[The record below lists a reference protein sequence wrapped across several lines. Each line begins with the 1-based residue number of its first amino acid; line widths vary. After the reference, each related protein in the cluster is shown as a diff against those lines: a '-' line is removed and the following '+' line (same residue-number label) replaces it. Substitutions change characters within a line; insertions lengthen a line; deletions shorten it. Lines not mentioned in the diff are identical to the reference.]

1 MASDPTE
8 LVSCGKCG
16 NVNTVPFGLDKF
28 KCFSCGVM
36 VAVAREPK
44 AACAAASATAMY
56 YNDLS
61 EDGRSKMPSQTAAP
75 PSSSSSSEKRRQKS
89 TSDGAPTSSGGFF
102 GKLQKTFD
110 TSMKKVDKTI
120 SSLTQPKAVGSD
132 AGSYIG
138 GAPLAGKTALPPS
151 STTTGSEEEQM
162 QWALSASLL
171 ENQQPP
177 GSPTVA
183 AAVVPQQSGNAGDQ
197 LQVAAT
203 QVAERLRVAEERAA
217 QAERELEGAL
227 AKEASAVAER
237 GALRQQLDENEDLV
251 ASLTQQLDT
260 VNSRLE
266 ERSRHC
272 KAYESAL
279 VSARQAAAIVT
290 ASKDQ
295 KGDELECHGAIAQLL
310 CRIAE
315 LEATPLHATHFAPD
329 GCGGSGGG
337 GEGKEAVL
345 GAAAGAAAAPAA
357 VPVVSDLERGLQ
369 LSRQQA
375 QARSAAEDELP
386 PPAATMEA
394 AAAAPGVTASSSS
407 PPPPDE
413 SAAPAD
419 AKPTLAEPIESPAAS
434 IVAEPEAEVKD
445 ILGQPYSCAFG
456 NGPALVEAVPA
467 AGGTASTA
475 PAVAAEEPVEV
486 ALAPPSTAA
495 ESAAP
500 AAAAAAEPPAVGASE
515 SAAAAAHLASDP
527 AADNTE
533 AAKPVVEPP
542 GRADD
547 AAPAA
552 GAAPSTLS
560 PPEDEL
566 L

>member
-1 MASDPTE
+1 MSRRWSLHGRLLP
-8 LVSCGKCG
+8 LSQR
-16 NVNTVPFGLDKF
+16 
-28 KCFSCGVM
+28 
-36 VAVAREPK
+36 ARIK
-44 AACAAASATAMY
+44 RATSWSATARL
-56 YNDLS
+56 LS
-61 EDGRSKMPSQTAAP
+61 S
-75 PSSSSSSEKRRQKS
+75 
-89 TSDGAPTSSGGFF
+89 F
-102 GKLQKTFD
+102 
-110 TSMKKVDKTI
+110 
-120 SSLTQPKAVGSD
+120 
-132 AGSYIG
+132 AG
-138 GAPLAGKTALPPS
+138 
-151 STTTGSEEEQM
+151 
-162 QWALSASLL
+162 
-171 ENQQPP
+171 
-177 GSPTVA
+177 
-183 AAVVPQQSGNAGDQ
+183 
-197 LQVAAT
+197 
-203 QVAERLRVAEERAA
+203 LR
-217 QAERELEGAL
+217 
-227 AKEASAVAER
+227 
-237 GALRQQLDENEDLV
+237 
-251 ASLTQQLDT
+251 
-260 VNSRLE
+260 NSRRRPSTRRTL
-266 ERSRHC
+266 RP
-272 KAYESAL
+272 
-279 VSARQAAAIVT
+279 T
-290 ASKDQ
+290 
-295 KGDELECHGAIAQLL
+295 
-310 CRIAE
+310 
-315 LEATPLHATHFAPD
+315 
-329 GCGGSGGG
+329 
-337 GEGKEAVL
+337 
-345 GAAAGAAAAPAA
+345 AAAAAA

-542 GRADD
+542 GR
-547 AAPAA
+547 
-552 GAAPSTLS
+552 
-560 PPEDEL
+560 
-566 L
+566 